1 MYPRPLLPVLA
12 VWDRTRMTVRLSIIM
27 VVLLVPCMSAVY
39 GFVHFSQGQI
49 SFSERESDGND
60 VLLPALEL
68 FGGAL
73 AGRRPDL
80 GALNAAM
87 RDNPELFEDGG
98 LDEAHAALTSA
109 AAGET
114 TAGAG
119 RIAFGEALAAF
130 ITGVA
135 NESNL
140 ILDPDLDSFYVMDME
155 VVQLPRVLLAAA
167 RAASPVAPAGA
178 ELTGGQ
184 AGTALV
190 AEQAVYA
197 SELTTVA
204 GNLRTGAETS
214 LANTSDDAL
223 AGRLAG
229 VERVAAAAEAI
240 AAALTAGLGT
250 AVAVDPAPLGD
261 AVTAVTGDL
270 YAALG
275 GLIDTRVGGFET
287 EQDTILAITV
297 TGVLLAVYAGVG
309 LWWHTRFHVG
319 HMVAGVQAIAAG
331 DLAPRPLPTGRDE
344 FGDIGRALGTARE
357 KITAQEVD
365 LRAGQ
370 DAREQQMA
378 ASMSQ
383 QQRSEAL
390 LRERAKEAI
399 ADTASTIAM
408 ELTEVADQVERVRTA
423 TNRIDGQ
430 MASAAE
436 ITESVVTKAAEA
448 DRVTGA
454 LNASLRRVAE
464 MAQVIAGVAD
474 QTRMLALNATI
485 EAARA
490 GEMGKGF
497 AVVAGEVKDL
507 ATASARSTDQI
518 SSTISSLE
526 ADVAEMFAAIG
537 GVTDGIGSVNTA
549 TLELRQIAAD
559 QHDLVQSLDRGVAET
574 LARINNMV
582 DLTDKLERREHPRYP
597 DSGPVTL
604 VVNGERHTG
613 RLVDVSLGGLHCT
626 VPALDR
632 LGPGADVTA
641 ELGVSGTTVAL
652 AATVVHRAG
661 DDVRLRFLDVSPQVR
676 QKLARHIDTLGNA
689 VP

>member
-12 VWDRTRMTVRLSIIM
+12 IWDRTRMTVRLSIIM

-73 AGRRPDL
+73 TGRRPNL
-80 GALNAAM
+80 AALDAAM
-87 RDNPELFEDGG
+87 ADNPELFADGG
-98 LDEAHAALTSA
+98 LDEAHAAVTSA
-109 AAGET
+109 AAGDPT
-114 TAGAG
+114 TGAG

-167 RAASPVAPAGA
+167 RAAAPVSP
-178 ELTGGQ
+178 
-184 AGTALV
+184 AGTALI

-214 LANTSDDAL
+214 LANTSDGTL
-223 AGRLAG
+223 TGRLAG
-229 VERVAAAAEAI
+229 VERVAAAAETI
-240 AAALTAGLGT
+240 ASALDAGLGT
-250 AVAVDPAPLGD
+250 AVAVDPAPLGE
-261 AVTAVTGDL
+261 AVTAVSGDL
-270 YAALG
+270 HTALG
-275 GLIDTRVGGFET
+275 GLIGTRIDGFEA

-297 TGVLLAVYAGVG
+297 VGVLLAVYAGVG

-344 FGDIGRALGTARE
+344 FGDIGRALGTARA
-357 KITAQEVD
+357 KIAAQEED

-370 DAREQQMA
+370 DAREQQMST
-378 ASMSQ
+378 SMAQ

-408 ELTEVADQVERVRTA
+408 ELAEVVDQVEQVRAA

-430 MASAAE
+430 MAAAAQ

-454 LNASLRRVAE
+454 LTASLRRVAE

-507 ATASARSTDQI
+507 ATASARSTEQI

-526 ADVAEMFAAIG
+526 TDVAAMFAAIG

-574 LARINNMV
+574 LDRINNMV
-582 DLTDKLERREHPRYP
+582 DLTDKLERREFPRYA
-597 DSGPVTL
+597 DTGPVTL
-604 VVNGERHTG
+604 VVDGERHAG
-613 RLVDVSLGGLHCT
+613 RLLDVSLGGLHCT
-626 VPALDR
+626 VPTLDR
-632 LGPGADVTA
+632 LGLGADVTA
-641 ELGVSGTTVAL
+641 ELRVSGTTVTL
-652 AATVVHRAG
+652 AGNVAQRTG
-661 DDVRLRFLDVSPQVR
+661 DDLRLRFLDVSPEAR
-676 QKLARHIDTLGNA
+676 GALARHIATLGNA
-689 VP
+689 LP

>member
-68 FGGAL
+68 FGGTL

-80 GALNAAM
+80 AALNAAM
-87 RDNPELFEDGG
+87 DDNPELFEDGG
-98 LDEAHAALTSA
+98 LDEAYDAVASA
-109 AAGET
+109 ASGDPAS
-114 TAGAG
+114 GAG

-130 ITGVA
+130 VTGVA

-167 RAASPVAPAGA
+167 RAAAPVSP
-178 ELTGGQ
+178 
-184 AGTALV
+184 AGTALI

-214 LANTSDDAL
+214 LANTSDGAL

-229 VERVAAAAEAI
+229 VERVAAAAETV
-240 AAALTAGLGT
+240 AAAITAGLGT
-250 AVAVDPAPLGD
+250 AVAVDPAPLGEAAA
-261 AVTAVTGDL
+261 AVSGDL

-275 GLIDTRVGGFET
+275 GLISARVGGLEA

-297 TGVLLAVYAGVG
+297 VGVLLAVYAGVG

-319 HMVAGVQAIAAG
+319 HMVAGVRAIAAG
-331 DLAPRPLPTGRDE
+331 DLAPRPLPSGRDE

-357 KITAQEVD
+357 KIAAQEED

-378 ASMSQ
+378 ASMAQ

-408 ELTEVADQVERVRTA
+408 ELAEVVDQVEQVRAA
-423 TNRIDGQ
+423 TTRIDGQ

-454 LNASLRRVAE
+454 LTASLRRVAE

-507 ATASARSTDQI
+507 ATASARSTEQI
-518 SSTISSLE
+518 ASTISSLE
-526 ADVAEMFAAIG
+526 TDVAEMFAAIG
-537 GVTDGIGSVNTA
+537 GVTDGISSVNTA

-574 LARINNMV
+574 LDRINNMV
-582 DLTDKLERREHPRYP
+582 DLTDKLERREFPRYA
-597 DSGPVTL
+597 DTAPVTL

-613 RLVDVSLGGLHCT
+613 RLLDVSLGGLHCT
-626 VPALDR
+626 VPTLDR
-632 LGPGADVTA
+632 LGLGADVTA
-641 ELGVSGTTVAL
+641 ELRVSGATVTL
-652 AATVVHRAG
+652 AANVAQRTG
-661 DDVRLRFLDVSPQVR
+661 DDLRLRFLDVSPEVR
-676 QKLARHIDTLGNA
+676 QILARHIGTLGNA
-689 VP
+689 LP

>member
-1 MYPRPLLPVLA
+1 MYPRLLLPVLA

-39 GFVHFSQGQI
+39 GFVHFAQGQI
-49 SFSERESDGND
+49 TFSEREADGNE

-73 AGRRPDL
+73 AGERPDL
-80 GALNAAM
+80 AALDAAIAANA
-87 RDNPELFEDGG
+87 ELLEDGT
-98 LDEAHAALTSA
+98 LDEARAALTEA
-109 AAGET
+109 AAGDT
-114 TAGAG
+114 TSGAD

-155 VVQLPRVLLAAA
+155 VVQLPRGLLAAA
-167 RAASPVAPAGA
+167 RAAAPVNP
-178 ELTGGQ
+178 

-204 GNLRTGAETS
+204 ANLRAGAETS
-214 LANTSDDAL
+214 LANTSDGAL

-229 VERVAAAAEAI
+229 VERVAAAAERL
-240 AAALTAGLGT
+240 AAEITAGLGGT
-250 AVAVDPAPLGD
+250 AAVDPAPLGE

-275 GLIDTRVGGFET
+275 GLIETRVDGFERERDVVLT
-287 EQDTILAITV
+287 ITV
-297 TGVLLAVYAGVG
+297 VGVLLALYAGVG

-319 HMVAGVQAIAAG
+319 HMVEGVRAIAAG
-331 DLAPRPLPTGRDE
+331 DLAPRPLPAGRDE

-357 KITAQEVD
+357 KIAAQEED

-370 DAREQQMA
+370 DAREQQLHT
-378 ASMSQ
+378 SLTQ

-399 ADTASTIAM
+399 AETASTIAG
-408 ELTEVADQVERVRTA
+408 ELAAVAGQVDQVRAA
-423 TNRIDGQ
+423 TNRIDER

-436 ITESVVTKAAEA
+436 ITQSVVTRAAEA

-507 ATASARSTDQI
+507 ATASARSTEQI
-518 SSTISSLE
+518 ASTISSLE
-526 ADVAEMFAAIG
+526 TDVAEMFAAIG
-537 GVTDGIGSVNTA
+537 GVTDGIGSVNSA
-549 TLELRQIAAD
+549 TLELRQIAVE
-559 QHDLVQSLDRGVAET
+559 QHDLVQGLNRGVAET
-574 LARINNMV
+574 LDRINTMV
-582 DLTDKLERREHPRYP
+582 DLTDKLERREFPRFP
-597 DSGPVTL
+597 DSGAVTL
-604 VVNGERHTG
+604 VVDGERHAG
-613 RLVDVSLGGLHCT
+613 RLLDLGLGGLHCS
-626 VPALDR
+626 VPSLDR
-632 LGPGADVTA
+632 LGLGAEVTA
-641 ELGVSGTTVAL
+641 EFRVGGTTASL
-652 AATVVHRAG
+652 PATVAQRSG
-661 DDVRLRFLDVSPQVR
+661 DDVRLRFTEVPPDVRERLS
-676 QKLARHIDTLGNA
+676 RHLTTLGNA
-689 VP
+689 LT